1 MSEFSTDALEKSFGK
16 LRQRCRGTYFINNVQ
31 QISEKL
37 SIGNAKLALHQDI
50 DVSNLE
56 VPAGHACKLCSHRMT
71 ASELEVLERL
81 PELEKKVSFDEMQAV
96 VYAAGYVSRKCE
108 TFNDDTFFYYEKFG
122 SYTQY
127 LDQGKLNI
135 PNDASCQWCVF
146 CYILFFVTN
155 VKFSVCKMSLAGIFL
170 YISDFYEFNTK
181 ASQCNILANILLN
194 KLCRQIT
201 PTLQKEPSQKLL
213 KLTL

>member
-16 LRQRCRGTYFINNVQ
+16 LRQGCGGTYFINVQ

-37 SIGNAKLALHQDI
+37 SIGNVKLALRQGI

-56 VPAGHACKLCSHRMT
+56 VPVGHACELCSNRMT

-81 PELEKKVSFDEMQAV
+81 PELEKKVLFDEMQAV
-96 VYAAGYVSRKCE
+96 VYVAGYVSRKCE
-108 TFNDDTFFYYEKFG
+108 TFNDDTFFYYGKFG

-127 LDQGKLNI
+127 LDRVKLNI
-135 PNDASCQWCVF
+135 PNDASCQWCAF

-155 VKFSVCKMSLAGIFL
+155 VKFSVCKMSLAGMFL
-170 YISDFYEFNTK
+170 
-181 ASQCNILANILLN
+181 
-194 KLCRQIT
+194 
-201 PTLQKEPSQKLL
+201 
-213 KLTL
+213 

>member
-1 MSEFSTDALEKSFGK
+1 
-16 LRQRCRGTYFINNVQ
+16 
-31 QISEKL
+31 
-37 SIGNAKLALHQDI
+37 
-50 DVSNLE
+50 
-56 VPAGHACKLCSHRMT
+56 MT

-81 PELEKKVSFDEMQAV
+81 RELEKKVLFDEMQAV
-96 VYAAGYVSRKCE
+96 VYVAGYVSRKCE

-127 LDQGKLNI
+127 LDRGKLNI
-135 PNDASCQWCVF
+135 PNDGSCQWCAF

-155 VKFSVCKMSLAGIFL
+155 VKFSVCKTSLAGIFL
-170 YISDFYEFNTK
+170 YIGDFYQFDMK

-201 PTLQKEPSQKLL
+201 PTSQKEPSQKLL
-213 KLTL
+213 KLVL